1 MLEFPFLPCLQVG
14 QEQKHTYLPIEVC
27 NVVAGQ
33 RCIKKLT
40 DSQTST
46 MIKATARSA
55 PDREREIADLVKKA
69 GFNNDPYVREFGI
82 QVIDEMTEVR
92 GRVLPAPRLQ
102 YGGVNRTQVQV
113 QVTQSSSEFIHKII
127 KLKLILKNF
136 KIISKNFE
144 IKIKNYCIGD
154 SEPGCVGHERKA
166 IPHRNRNQR
175 LGNRLLRSPK
185 TMSRPKFTH
194 FYEKVTADIGR
205 RWNANQ
211 VWPCLLQICA
221 RLDSNIS

>member
-1 MLEFPFLPCLQVG
+1 MPCLQVG

-55 PDREREIADLVKKA
+55 PDREKEIADLVRAA

-102 YGGVNRTQVQV
+102 YGGVNRAQVQV
-113 QVTQSSSEFIHKII
+113 QVLYFQ
-127 KLKLILKNF
+127 
-136 KIISKNFE
+136 
-144 IKIKNYCIGD
+144 YC
-154 SEPGCVGHERKA
+154 S
-166 IPHRNRNQR
+166 NR
-175 LGNRLLRSPK
+175 
-185 TMSRPKFTH
+185 
-194 FYEKVTADIGR
+194 
-205 RWNANQ
+205 
-211 VWPCLLQICA
+211 
-221 RLDSNIS
+221 